1 MKGNSL
7 VIKRKV
13 MGFTI
18 GLMVEHFKD
27 GGISAN
33 NMESGNTKKTVMKAY
48 NMEYGK
54 WVNG

>member
-1 MKGNSL
+1 
-7 VIKRKV
+7 